1 MNLKQAAAV
10 LGVHYMTAYRYVR
23 TGRLKARR
31 TGTAWVV
38 SGDDLASFVQLPA
51 EGPSLDRHEPA
62 PSVDWRARLRPALA
76 RGDEPAAWRVLEQ
89 ALVAGQSPVE
99 CYLDVLV
106 AAIDDI
112 SGRSDPPSRPVA
124 QEYLATATATRLVAR
139 LGARFRRPGR
149 SRGTVVFGAPLG
161 EHHTLAIAVVADL
174 VRLEGYTCLELGAD
188 VPPEAFAGAAAE
200 ASRLVAVG
208 IGVSR
213 ATNFDAVRRTVEAVR
228 AFDAGVPVIIGG
240 QAAADLA
247 ATGIA
252 RADAW
257 AVDGRRAAAII
268 NELARSRRKLWP
280 LDDQAV
286 GLAPPPW
293 AV

>member
-38 SGDDLASFVQLPA
+38 SGDDLASFAQVPD
-51 EGPSLDRHEPA
+51 EGPRRERQEPL

-106 AAIDDI
+106 GAIDDI

-124 QEYLATATATRLVAR
+124 QEYLATATASRLVAR

-188 VPPEAFAGAAAE
+188 VPPGAFAGAAAD
-200 ASRLVAVG
+200 ATRLVAVG

-213 ATNFDAVRRTVEAVR
+213 ATNFDAVRRTVDAVH
-228 AFDAGVPVIIGG
+228 ALDASVPVIIGG
-240 QAAADLA
+240 QAAADPA
-247 ATGIA
+247 AAGIT

-257 AVDGRRAAAII
+257 APDGRRAAELV
-268 NELARSRRKLWP
+268 NELARSRRKLWR
-280 LDDQAV
+280 LDDEAAGTV
-286 GLAPPPW
+286 RPPR
-293 AV
+293 AG